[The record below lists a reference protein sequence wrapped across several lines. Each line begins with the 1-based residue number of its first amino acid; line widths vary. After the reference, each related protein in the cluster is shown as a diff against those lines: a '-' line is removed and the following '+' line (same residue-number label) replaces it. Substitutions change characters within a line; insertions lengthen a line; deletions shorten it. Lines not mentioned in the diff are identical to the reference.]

1 MIKLTVSFRGIV
13 QRFSLPIL
21 IGAAIGLMLLNRV
34 DNPALSD
41 ARSQVVDV
49 LAPVMDVVSRPVVAV
64 QSGVDYVDH
73 FFSVFEDN
81 ARLREENDRLLH
93 WQAVARRLGSENE
106 EFRTLLSTVAE
117 PRNAFVTARVIG
129 MSSGTFVRTALVSA
143 GTTDGVAV
151 GQAVVTAEGM
161 IGRVVE
167 VGSRSARVL
176 LLTDLNSHIPVVFER
191 SREAAVLSGDNTDR
205 LRLLYITDEE
215 SIETGDRLV
224 TSGEGG
230 MLPPGLAVGQ
240 VTGIEDGVWQVQPM
254 VDPSRVEYVRILNY
268 ALPGL
273 LPTTHEA
280 GAIDQLW

>member
-1 MIKLTVSFRGIV
+1 MIKLTVSLRGIV

-34 DNPALSD
+34 DNPVVSNV
-41 ARSQVVDV
+41 RTQVIDV
-49 LAPVMDVVSRPVVAV
+49 LSPVMDVLSRPVVAV

-81 ARLREENDRLLH
+81 ARLREENDRLMH

-106 EFRTLLSTVAE
+106 EFRILLSTVAE
-117 PRNAFVTARVIG
+117 PRNAFVTGRVIG

-143 GTTDGVAV
+143 GANDGVAV
-151 GQAVVTAEGM
+151 GQAVVTAQGM

-176 LLTDLNSHIPVVFER
+176 LLTDLNSRIPVVFER

-205 LRLLYITDEE
+205 LRLLYATDEVTFE
-215 SIETGDRLV
+215 PGDRLV

-230 MLPPGLAVGQ
+230 MLPPGLPVGQ
-240 VTGIEDGVWQVQPM
+240 VIGLEDGVWHVQPT
-254 VDPSRVEYVRILNY
+254 VDPSRVEYIRILNY

-273 LPTTHEA
+273 LPTTYEA
-280 GAIDQLW
+280 GAVDQLW

>member
-1 MIKLTVSFRGIV
+1 
-13 QRFSLPIL
+13 
-21 IGAAIGLMLLNRV
+21 
-34 DNPALSD
+34 
-41 ARSQVVDV
+41 
-49 LAPVMDVVSRPVVAV
+49 VVAV

-93 WQAVARRLGSENE
+93 WQSVARRLGSENE

-117 PRNAFVTARVIG
+117 PRNAFVTTRVIG

-143 GTTDGVAV
+143 GANDGVAV
-151 GQAVVTAEGM
+151 GQAVVTAQGM

-176 LLTDLNSHIPVVFER
+176 LLTDLNSRIPVVFER

-205 LRLLYITDEE
+205 LRLTYVTDEVA
-215 SIETGDRLV
+215 IEPGDRLV

-230 MLPPGLAVGQ
+230 MLPPGLPVGQ
-240 VTGIEDGVWQVQPM
+240 VIGLEDGVWHVQPM
-254 VDPSRVEYVRILNY
+254 VDPSRVEYIRILNY

-280 GAIDQLW
+280 GAVDQLW